1 MKRGEQTTNFGQRVE
16 LIMHLY
22 MDCNSFLVIV
32 SCIIMQQY
40 LVVQTSEALNYNR
53 INNESIYK
61 FNFQNIFGNT
71 VGNGDIIIDNS
82 MIPILLWVLLPALLP
97 ILWTILLQ
105 LPLLRADTAS
115 VHFNSRVPL
124 LPVTSTH
131 ILDMT
136 LGFVSPTLLANC
148 KSNLYY
154 QICYRKERII
164 CQYIVIYFIP
174 ILAGRYATIYSSIVK
189 NQVMYVC
196 TFRMKNSFVSNFII
210 CSIYLYIMVLPLL
223 PVTSTHILDMTLGFV
238 SPTLLAKCKSHT
250 KFATGKNE

>member
-32 SCIIMQQY
+32 SCITMQQY

-53 INNESIYK
+53 INNESIYN
-61 FNFQNIFGNT
+61 FNFQNIFGSNT
-71 VGNGDIIIDNS
+71 VGNSDIIIGNS

-97 ILWTILLQ
+97 ILWTIFLQ

-148 KSNLYY
+148 KSHL
-154 QICYRKERII
+154 
-164 CQYIVIYFIP
+164 FIP
-174 ILAGRYATIYSSIVK
+174 NLLQERQNMLLVRCYLFHSYPSLKIRHNLQQYCQESS
-189 NQVMYVC
+189 YVC
-196 TFRMKNSFVSNFII
+196 
-210 CSIYLYIMVLPLL
+210 LY
-223 PVTSTHILDMTLGFV
+223 FQ
-238 SPTLLAKCKSHT
+238 
-250 KFATGKNE
+250 NEKQFCF